1 MCFLENKPKLTLMLP
16 VARSGRVY
24 LSYKPLFQASLKSAL
39 SAKFT
44 TLRVTDIIRNKR
56 TILKNSQK
64 LIDFNVYLPS
74 VSSGVFRHSLAD
86 SAPSG
91 KTNKIFYGNADT
103 YPST

>member
-1 MCFLENKPKLTLMLP
+1 MLSA
-16 VARSGRVY
+16 VRSGLVS
-24 LSYKPLFQASLKSAL
+24 LSALALIQASLMTAV
-39 SAKFT
+39 SAKST
-44 TLRVTDIIRNKR
+44 TLRVTDNISNKR
-56 TILKNSQK
+56 TIFKSSQK

>member
-1 MCFLENKPKLTLMLP
+1 MTAKELYEKLLRLDE
-16 VARSGRVY
+16 RVQ
-24 LSYKPLFQASLKSAL
+24 LLLKQWIKVRRIL
-39 SAKFT
+39 Q
-44 TLRVTDIIRNKR
+44 KR